1 MKKLVSVLLAA
12 AMVVSTAAL
21 LAGCGDEDYPVTVA
35 NYTIDKEPQNVVVL
49 DPATADIMSYIGY
62 DRKFAGRSEAVTQE
76 NLAAAPS
83 VGSTSNPDVT
93 EILALKADV
102 VFSDDN
108 LTKGT
113 QEKLEQGGVKVI
125 KLQQPQSTTEVK
137 TNYETVGKI
146 LGGKT
151 KGQKEGKDAYDKLVS
166 ELEKQ
171 KREIEDLSGT
181 GALNTIC
188 YLYMEEGKLK
198 QLTNGS
204 FGNILMGYTNCVNI
218 AVNID
223 QNTVDPVTLS
233 SANPTFVFYNDE
245 ATLEAVKKD
254 SALAKMTAITN
265 NKCMQLPI
273 EKMSLPGATA
283 VETLKIMIDFI
294 YDGKKATPDEAAP
307 VSATEAQQ
315 PATKAQDATQPETQ
329 PETKPATQSS
339 NEEAKSVTDQ
349 YDNIDLDG
357 LSLKVEDEN
366 DDVLQMQQRLED
378 LGYLNKEDENVTGY
392 YGEMTAQAVRD
403 FQKRNGIKETGTAD
417 NATLKALFMSNAKK
431 AS

>member
-1 MKKLVSVLLAA
+1 MKKLLAVLLAA
-12 AMVVSTAAL
+12 TVAVSSAAL
-21 LAGCGDEDYPVTVA
+21 LAGCVSGEYPVTVA

-62 DRKFAGRSEAVTQE
+62 DRKFSGRSDAVKQE

-93 EILALKADV
+93 EILALKTDV

-113 QEKLEQGGVKVI
+113 QEKLEQAGIKVI

-137 TNYETVGKI
+137 VNYETVGKI
-146 LGGKT
+146 LGGKE
-151 KGQKEGKDAYDKLVS
+151 KGQKEGKAAYDKLVS
-166 ELEKQ
+166 ELDKQ
-171 KREIEDLSGT
+171 KREIEALSGT

-188 YLYMEEGKLK
+188 YLYMEDGKLK

-223 QNTVDPVTLS
+223 QNTVDPATLS
-233 SANPTFVFYNDE
+233 SANPTFVFYNDAE
-245 ATLEAVKKD
+245 TLETVKKD
-254 SALAKMTAITN
+254 AALSQMTAIKN
-265 NKCMQLPI
+265 NKTMQLPI

-283 VETLKIMIDFI
+283 VETLKVMIDFI
-294 YDGKKATPDEAAP
+294 YEGKKATPDEAAP
-307 VSATEAQQ
+307 VSATAASQ
-315 PATKAQDATQPETQ
+315 PATQAQTATQPATE
-329 PETKPATQSS
+329 PATKPVSQPS
-339 NEEAKSVTDQ
+339 NEAAKSVTDQ
-349 YDNIDLDG
+349 YDNINLDG

-378 LGYLNKEDENVTGY
+378 LGYLKKEDENVTGY
-392 YGEMTAQAVRD
+392 YGEMTAQAVKD

-417 NATLKALFMSNAKK
+417 NATLKALFMSDAKK